1 MQESISTGVQI
12 IHDRK
17 LRLFQDAPAISAR
30 VQEIGQILTRV
41 HAGHH
46 LVVIGILHGAFIF
59 TADLVRAIKR
69 PCTVDFWR
77 LSSYG
82 NRTVS
87 SKSVQEIMYPTVCI
101 RNQHV
106 ILVEDIIDSG
116 RTLTYVRERLLRD
129 SPKSV
134 TVVSL
139 VKVQGSPV
147 EVDYA
152 GFLSNG
158 GFLVGYGLDIAHQLR
173 ELPALYYL
181 EQNEQGI

>member
-1 MQESISTGVQI
+1 MHESISKGTQV
-12 IHDRK
+12 IHDRN
-17 LRLFQDAPAISAR
+17 LRLFKDAPTIAAR
-30 VQEIGQILTRV
+30 VQEIGQILTRI

-59 TADLVRAIKR
+59 TADLVRAIKL

-82 NRTVS
+82 SSRVS
-87 SKSVQEIMYPTVCI
+87 SKSVQEIMSPTVSI
-101 RNQHV
+101 HDQHV

-116 RTLTYVRERLLRD
+116 RTLAYVRERLRED

-134 TVVSL
+134 TIVSL

-147 EVDYA
+147 AVDYT

-158 GFLVGYGLDIAHQLR
+158 EFLVGYGLDMAHQFR

-181 EQNEQGI
+181 EQDE